1 MYGVVEC
8 SRELFKQDNLKA
20 SDFLIDIGAA
30 SKKDAEAY
38 VSLGDTVVLDAGV
51 RELANGRL
59 AARAFDDRWCFVI
72 WRY

>member
-51 RELANGRL
+51 GNLQMADLQRGHSMIELVFL
-59 AARAFDDRWCFVI
+59 
-72 WRY
+72 